1 LDSKALTK
9 IQSIILIAIIAVA
22 VVGVGTAFLLL
33 NGEEQSSE
41 TIKIGILADL
51 DMSSGKSAFQGA
63 ILAAE
68 QLNAEGGILGRDVE
82 VIGEDSDVQSG
93 PGPDLLKVSSALTRL
108 ITYHNVDFIIG
119 QAIGEA
125 GFVCQDISAEHEKI
139 FFGFGGVSDVWGQ
152 RVMDDY
158 NKYKYYFNL
167 INNETMGFKG
177 IPESLVLLRESTG
190 FNKVAYLGQDLFLKD
205 PTIEAL
211 EYALTEVYG
220 FEVVYGTAFPLETFD
235 FSSYFAAAEAAGAEI
250 LLPFIGTDSGIA
262 FIKEYYDRQSPMV
275 IFGGV
280 IYVAMSS
287 ECWEWTDGKCEHI
300 SVANY
305 AVVVGYP
312 YTNKTLLTRD
322 AYIERWNENI
332 TSSASNI

>member
-1 LDSKALTK
+1 MICVFGEDAALLDSKALTK

-22 VVGVGTAFLLL
+22 AVGGGTAFLLL
-33 NGEEQSSE
+33 NGKEQSSE

-68 QLNAEGGILGRDVE
+68 QLNAEGGILGREVE

-119 QAIGEA
+119 QAPGEA
-125 GFVCQDISAEHEKI
+125 GFVCQDIIAEHEKI

-167 INNETMGFKG
+167 NNNETMGFKG
-177 IPESLVLLRESTG
+177 IPESLVLLRENTVST
-190 FNKVAYLGQDLFLKD
+190 K
-205 PTIEAL
+205 
-211 EYALTEVYG
+211 
-220 FEVVYGTAFPLETFD
+220 
-235 FSSYFAAAEAAGAEI
+235 
-250 LLPFIGTDSGIA
+250 LLIWVKICS
-262 FIKEYYDRQSPMV
+262 
-275 IFGGV
+275 
-280 IYVAMSS
+280 
-287 ECWEWTDGKCEHI
+287 
-300 SVANY
+300 
-305 AVVVGYP
+305 
-312 YTNKTLLTRD
+312 
-322 AYIERWNENI
+322 
-332 TSSASNI
+332 